1 MRTIVA
7 AALLC
12 LEGLLAARALRRW
25 PESFPLPLN
34 WREALDRG
42 RHMG

>member
-1 MRTIVA
+1 MA
-7 AALLC
+7 AALLS

-42 RHMG
+42 RHMN